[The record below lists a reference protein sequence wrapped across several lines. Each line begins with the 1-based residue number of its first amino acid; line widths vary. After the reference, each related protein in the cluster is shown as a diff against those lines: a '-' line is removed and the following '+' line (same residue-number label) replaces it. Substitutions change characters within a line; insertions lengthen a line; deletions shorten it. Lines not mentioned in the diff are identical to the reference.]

1 MSNDKIRGEFEAW
14 ATTSG
19 KGKEITS
26 GLIQT
31 CMGIYV
37 HGITQTIWV
46 GWRAAQS
53 QSEPVCGMCNGHGMI
68 GGFVNAENGF
78 ESNPCPECAVEPVQV
93 SQPVGYFAQLNTG
106 EYIQLLDPQDIS
118 EVTPLYTSPP
128 DYQATATA
136 YAQAVDQVIALQNE
150 NEALKAENKELKKD
164 VDCCT
169 SANIS
174 FKRIKTNLQAENE
187 ALRKHLLQAHQAA
200 TVEAKIADEFRAE
213 CDVLRQRVAEL
224 KDILTSARSIA
235 KRRGVDTAWDTFDRR
250 IERAGIGHITAK
262 NFRGYKE

>member
-1 MSNDKIRGEFEAW
+1 MSNDKMRRAYDKSYISLTDE
-14 ATTSG
+14 T
-19 KGKEITS
+19 
-26 GLIQT
+26 
-31 CMGIYV
+31 
-37 HGITQTIWV
+37 WV
-46 GWRAAQS
+46 PFKDGWQAALS

-128 DYQATATA
+128 DYQATA
-136 YAQAVDQVIALQNE
+136 YAQAVDQVIALQTT

-169 SANIS
+169 SANIC

-187 ALRKHLLQAHQAA
+187 ALKLDAEKLHQRISELANKGRSRNLSISDYSDIEYLQAYF
-200 TVEAKIADEFRAE
+200 EAHFEDFDELVADRNRLQKDKDAMAIYLKAVRSACSDFKKPYMQVSDFKWTIDKI
-213 CDVLRQRVAEL
+213 
-224 KDILTSARSIA
+224 ILEQE
-235 KRRGVDTAWDTFDRR
+235 K
-250 IERAGIGHITAK
+250 
-262 NFRGYKE
+262 